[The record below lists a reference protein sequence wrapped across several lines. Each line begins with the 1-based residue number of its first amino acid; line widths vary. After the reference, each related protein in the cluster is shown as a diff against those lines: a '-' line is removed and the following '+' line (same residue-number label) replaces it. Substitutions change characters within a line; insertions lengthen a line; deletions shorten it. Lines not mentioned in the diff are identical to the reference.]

1 MLSNR
6 ILDNLKPEN
15 LLIDDRK
22 IDDLI
27 MFIANLSDNV
37 NFYNAKNELDG
48 SWSSFFSDE
57 TFLLAQISKYD
68 IKKLDIKRL
77 NLIKNFDEFS
87 SENDKE
93 NILKEFFDLLY
104 LYFKNIDSWYKK
116 ALKNNLSIRS
126 SLIEYELEQVIINKL
141 NKSFALF

>member
-93 NILKEFFDLLY
+93 NILKEFFDLFFY
-104 LYFKNIDSWYKK
+104 NF
-116 ALKNNLSIRS
+116 
-126 SLIEYELEQVIINKL
+126 
-141 NKSFALF
+141 F